1 MGTANKR
8 CLILAFFLLAMTWP
22 CLHGSA
28 QAADNPAAKEDETM
42 GHGSAEEIV
51 VAKVNGK
58 SINMAQ
64 LMKAM
69 AEISRTKH
77 GSQEVSPLLAEKI
90 KQEAT
95 DKLIIEELALQKA
108 GATVKTI
115 PLGRLEEK
123 VAAVRKK
130 FKTED
135 AFQSYIK
142 NEFGGMDA
150 FKQEMARLLPLEIFI
165 DQEFET
171 KIVVTDQDV
180 QKAYEEGKKYFVAD
194 EFVQVNDLVFFL
206 DPEAPDSTTKIEAL
220 KKKIIDQFE
229 NDPSRLPMDGTF
241 TLEKNKPLSKV
252 KDKDLYAAAKV
263 LKEYGWTAPINV
275 DGNLHI
281 AQLIGYKP
289 AKNKSLKDV
298 TPYLTNEIR
307 NRKRQALLTP
317 WMAGL
322 KQGADIEIMDL
333 SR

>member
-1 MGTANKR
+1 MA
-8 CLILAFFLLAMTWP
+8 ILFMALTWP
-22 CLHGSA
+22 WSQGPVC
-28 QAADNPAAKEDETM
+28 AADTPAAKEDETM

-58 SINMAQ
+58 SISMAL

-108 GATVKTI
+108 GAVVKTI
-115 PLGRLEEK
+115 PPGRLEEK

-135 AFQSYIK
+135 AYQSYIK
-142 NEFGGMDA
+142 NEFGGMEA
-150 FKQEMARLLPLEIFI
+150 FRKEMARLLPLEIFI
-165 DQEFET
+165 DQEFEA

-194 EFVQVNDLVFFL
+194 EFVQVNDMIFFL
-206 DPEAPDSTTKIEAL
+206 EPDASDSAAKVEAIKQ
-220 KKKIIDQFE
+220 KIINQHK
-229 NDPSRLPMDGTF
+229 NDPSQLPMDGTF
-241 TLEKNKPLSKV
+241 SLEKNKPLDKV
-252 KDKDLYAAAKV
+252 KDKDLYAAAKA
-263 LKEYGWTAPINV
+263 LKEYGWTSPINV

-289 AKNKSLKDV
+289 AKNKSLQDV
-298 TPYLTNEIR
+298 TAYLTNEIR
-307 NRKRQALLTP
+307 NRKRQELLNP
-317 WMAGL
+317 WMTGL